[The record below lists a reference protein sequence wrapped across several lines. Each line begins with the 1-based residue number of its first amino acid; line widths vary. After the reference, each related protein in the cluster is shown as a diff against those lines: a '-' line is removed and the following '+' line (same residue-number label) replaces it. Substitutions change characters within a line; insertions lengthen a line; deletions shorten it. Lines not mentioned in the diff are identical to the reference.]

1 MNRLQSNP
9 LAPLLFLDFDGVCN
23 SADYF
28 NRLASEHGIVVVQG
42 AQLFDPQA
50 IAHLNRI
57 VSSSGCL
64 VVTTSSWRHSYHKS
78 VLEGWMMEAGYEGR
92 LDYSA
97 PIYPRHRGD
106 QIAIFLQH
114 HREMLR
120 TTTNPPYAIVDD
132 EFTDEEKEQHPGR
145 VVATTY
151 QHGLTAELAD
161 RVIELM
167 KGGPR

>member
-1 MNRLQSNP
+1 MVKPILC
-9 LAPLLFLDFDGVCN
+9 LDFDGVVN

-28 NRLASEHGIVVVQG
+28 NRLATEHGIVVVQG
-42 AQLFDPQA
+42 AKLFDPQA
-50 IAHLNRI
+50 IAHLNHI

-64 VVTTSSWRHSYHKS
+64 VVVTSSWRHNHSKS

-114 HREMLR
+114 HRELVG
-120 TTTNPPYAIVDD
+120 TVPPYAILDD
-132 EFTDEEKEQHPGR
+132 EFTDEEKQQHPGR

-161 RVIELM
+161 RVIELL

>member
-1 MNRLQSNP
+1 MMMKDAQGLPFVGRAASFLLTHAPVVSGEYANLRAEERFKKALDHRM
-9 LAPLLFLDFDGVCN
+9 LA
-23 SADYF
+23 
-28 NRLASEHGIVVVQG
+28 
-42 AQLFDPQA
+42 
-50 IAHLNRI
+50 RI
-57 VSSSGCL
+57 DA
-64 VVTTSSWRHSYHKS
+64 TSSWRHNHSKS
-78 VLEGWMMEAGYEGR
+78 VLEGWLLEAGYEGR

-114 HREMLR
+114 HREL
-120 TTTNPPYAIVDD
+120 TGSEPVYAILDD
-132 EFTDEEKEQHPGR
+132 EFTDEEKQQHPGA

-161 RVIELM
+161 RVIELL